1 MTAVSTVRDS
11 IEKGDFKK
19 AFRVAKGF
27 RLGISKDE
35 SNRLKL
41 AYECLVHPE
50 FYAQLGMDTT
60 TVIAE
65 GIQILYARF
74 GYGEDGNM

>member
-1 MTAVSTVRDS
+1 MATASNVVRDL
-11 IEKGDFKK
+11 IEKGDYKK
-19 AFRVAKGF
+19 ALRTAKGF
-27 RLGISKDE
+27 RLGISKED

-50 FYAQLGMDTT
+50 FYAQLGTDTT

-65 GIQILYARF
+65 GIQILNAL
-74 GYGEDGNM
+74 YGQGK